1 MTNADLVRVA
11 LEEHLDEVIETLMPL
26 MAHLGSNEEWS
37 MEDNFSTTESIAALA
52 GVIGL
57 PNAGDQSPQEIAFWR
72 EVADEVGVDYEVDTS
87 IGGPTLGSSM
97 YDWGAMG

>member
-1 MTNADLVRVA
+1 MTNADQVREA
-11 LEEHLDEVIETLMPL
+11 LEEHSDQVFETLIPL

-57 PNAGDQSPQEIAFWR
+57 PNAGDQSPQEVAFWR
-72 EVADEVGVDYEVDTS
+72 EVADEVGVDYEVDET
-87 IGGPTLGSSM
+87 IGAGSAM